1 MVLIRTFLYMRITV
15 LCSDLSLSTHGLLY
29 PALQETHP
37 PHASALFNIGRE
49 KAFTFPGS
57 LDSAYER

>member
-1 MVLIRTFLYMRITV
+1 MVLIRTFSYMRMAV
-15 LCSDLSLSTHGLLY
+15 LGSDLSLSTHGLPH

-49 KAFTFPGS
+49 KPFTFPGS